1 MYEILLILHF
11 VGLAL
16 GVGASFAGLT
26 LRLSMRELPPA
37 ERGIVAGRFRALGKN
52 GSIGLALLILS
63 GFGMW
68 FTRGIRETMALGGG
82 AFHAKLTLV
91 VLLAGTFGY
100 LQVLQK
106 KAARDPSG
114 PAMTLIPKLST
125 LLLVLGV
132 GVIVA
137 AVLAFK

>member
-1 MYEILLILHF
+1 LYEILLILHF

-16 GVGASFAGLT
+16 GVGTSFAGLT

-37 ERGIVAGRFRALGKN
+37 ERSVVAGRFRALGKN
-52 GSIGLALLILS
+52 GSIGLALLILT

-68 FTRGIRETMALGGG
+68 FTRGIRETMTWGGG

-100 LQVLQK
+100 LQMLQK
-106 KAARDPSG
+106 KAARDPAGS
-114 PAMTLIPKLST
+114 AMTLIPKVST

>member
-1 MYEILLILHF
+1 MYAILLILHF
-11 VGLAL
+11 IGLSL

-26 LRLSMRELPPA
+26 LRLSMRDLPPA
-37 ERGIVAGRFRALGKN
+37 ERAVVAGRFRALGKN
-52 GSIGLALLILS
+52 GSIGLTLLILS

-68 FTRGIRETMALGGG
+68 FSRGIKETMALGGG
-82 AFHAKLTLV
+82 AFHAKLLLV

-114 PAMTLIPKLST
+114 PAVNLIPKVST
-125 LLLVLGV
+125 LLLLLGV

-137 AVLAFK
+137 AVVAFK